1 MPLRAL
7 LDQFALDFPGFCK
20 VGTGHNKKIDFDA
33 KGFLAVTDSVHLLKK
48 LKFDS
53 IFVDEGHHPLP
64 PEMPRSA
71 EMYRFSATH
80 TDEPDFRY
88 TMGQAIEDG
97 VLCDYD
103 ITVPALTAHHAY
115 VCLGDL
121 LLKQVGRFRRVLA
134 YCNSIAE
141 AKRFRMVLRELGL
154 AAWHIN
160 GNTAFKKRETVIAE
174 FAGLLHK
181 PVHVLVTV
189 EVLGEGINIPN
200 ADTCMFVEP
209 RNSYRSIVQAIGR
222 VLRHHPAKTLAH
234 IILPALAIVTS
245 RPPLVSPGES
255 RSEKILRQHRTP
267 EEASNFGGQLP
278 NSDCEEGNWHR
289 HARNLRSKS
298 KAAISLTFPS
308 SSQPRKVN
316 PVSEPDGPQDC
327 ALCSKEAEQSE
338 AKLQHKNGMP
348 RLLEP
353 VAKDMSHKQD
363 TAERWLFPSDG
374 SAKPG
379 TCDPCEFDKP
389 AAVKA
394 QQTSQEQRTSRSEF
408 SREIDEEPKVEEFDK
423 GDAASQNEAT
433 LRQGLLRS
441 KPLAGSQPD
450 WWFGSQLERF
460 LATLMLA
467 DHRLINATAGH
478 RIQVADCTLEDG
490 ATMIKGLTGDIYSQ
504 LSMILSR
511 GDHWEICFRDL
522 EMFVQSN
529 GRLPRR
535 SSRDS
540 VEKRLSI
547 WLNDQNAPVKT
558 RSIPLHR
565 LQRLLFAS
573 SSLIRR
579 RVQGWQIGDPD
590 GRFGEKCKELRQYVQ
605 TNHCMP
611 KESEAS
617 CKTLAAWLANL
628 RNNAGLLS
636 LDKKKMLQELHPLVK
651 AEIQTWWK
659 APPVHRMPLWE
670 RQFGQLSEFVSTTGR
685 LPRSTGASL
694 ERRCYNWLN
703 VERRKLLAGYLPAEL
718 IRRLRSSHPPIAAY
732 IDAAVQ
738 RRKAGVTAGQT
749 KPDGRGF

>member
-1 MPLRAL
+1 MLITVPLRAL
-7 LDQFALDFPGFCK
+7 LDQFALDFLGFCQ

-48 LKFDS
+48 LKFDA
-53 IFVDEGHHPLP
+53 IFVDEAHHPLP
-64 PEMPRSA
+64 SKMPQA
-71 EMYRFSATH
+71 KELYLFSATH
-80 TDEPDFRY
+80 KDEPDFRY

-115 VCLGDL
+115 LCLADL
-121 LLKQVGRFRRVLA
+121 LVKQAGRFRRVLA
-134 YCNSIAE
+134 YCNSVAE
-141 AKRFRMVLRELGL
+141 AKRFRIVLRKLGL

-160 GNTAFKKRETVIAE
+160 GKTTFKKREAVIEE
-174 FAGLLHK
+174 FTGHLQR

-209 RNSYRSIVQAIGR
+209 RSSYRSIIQAIGR
-222 VLRHHPAKTLAH
+222 VLRHHLAKTLAH

-245 RPPLVSPGES
+245 RTPLVSPDQS
-255 RSEKILRQHRTP
+255 RNEKILRQHHTL

-278 NSDCEEGNWHR
+278 NSDCKEGHCHR
-289 HARNLRSKS
+289 HARNLGPKS
-298 KAAISLTFPS
+298 QAAISQTSPL

-316 PVSEPDGPQDC
+316 PMSEPDGPRDC

-338 AKLQHKNGMP
+338 AKLQHKNGMR

-353 VAKDMSHKQD
+353 VAKDMFNKQE
-363 TAERWLFPSDG
+363 TAERWRFPSDS
-374 SAKPG
+374 SANPG
-379 TCDPCEFDKP
+379 TCDPCAFDRP

-394 QQTSQEQRTSRSEF
+394 QQTSLQQRTSRSDF
-408 SREIDEEPKVEEFDK
+408 LREIYEEPNLEEFDK

-441 KPLAGSQPD
+441 KPLAGSQLD
-450 WWFGSQLERF
+450 RRFGSQLERF

-490 ATMIKGLTGDIYSQ
+490 ATMIEGLTGDIYSQ
-504 LSMILSR
+504 LSVILSH
-511 GDHWEICFRDL
+511 GDHWEICMRDL

-535 SSRDS
+535 SSKDS
-540 VEKRLSI
+540 GEKRLSI
-547 WLNDQNAPVKT
+547 WLNDQNPRVKT
-558 RSIPLHR
+558 CSIPLHR

-579 RVQGWQIGDPD
+579 RVQGWQTGDSD
-590 GRFGEKCKELRQYVQ
+590 GHFGEKCKELRQYVQ
-605 TNHCMP
+605 INHCMP
-611 KESEAS
+611 KETDAS

-628 RNNAGLLS
+628 RNSAGLLS
-636 LDKKKMLQELHPLVK
+636 LDKKKMLEELHPLVK

-659 APPVHRMPLWE
+659 APPAHRMPLWE
-670 RQFGQLSEFVSTTGR
+670 CQFGQLSGFVSTTGR
-685 LPRSTGASL
+685 LPKSTGASL

-703 VERRKLLAGYLPAEL
+703 VVRRKLLAGYLPAEL
-718 IRRLRSSHPPIAAY
+718 IQRLQSSHPLIAAY

-749 KPDGRGF
+749 K